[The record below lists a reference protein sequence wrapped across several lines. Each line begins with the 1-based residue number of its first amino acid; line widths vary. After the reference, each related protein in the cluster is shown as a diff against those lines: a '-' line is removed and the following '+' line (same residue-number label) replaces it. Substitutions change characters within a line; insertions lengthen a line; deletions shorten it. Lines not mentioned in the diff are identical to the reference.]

1 MKLKVALVLTVA
13 VLAAAHWN
21 AGAQAQR
28 GRRGTPNGTP
38 PASAV
43 ANEALLQAL
52 AGPEGEYANLAEYS
66 AMVEK
71 FGQIQPYAAILR
83 SEECHIAALKRH
95 LELRGVA
102 VPENSFLGIVTAPAT
117 LPEAAEAAISAEEKN
132 VAMYDRLLEKV
143 KDQPDLVQVFT
154 HLQFASREHHLP
166 AFKAAAEKG
175 GQLQAGEFRCGM
187 GCGQGRAAKVA
198 AAEVLACNRKAPH
211 PAAAKWGPAVASA
224 AERPGPRSSKRQGR
238 LKTLHA
244 RWATAASRPN
254 WHHLSPAP
262 PSWWLRMTH
271 C

>member
-117 LPEAAEAAISAEEKN
+117 FPEAAEAAISAEEKN

-187 GCGQGRAAKVA
+187 GCGMGAGQGRGGAGGPPPWAGGA
-198 AAEVLACNRKAPH
+198 GSGCGQGLRGQGGCGGGAC
-211 PAAAKWGPAVASA
+211 VQSQSA
-224 AERPGPRSSKRQGR
+224 APSGGKMGAGR
-238 LKTLHA
+238 GFRRGA
-244 RWATAASRPN
+244 AWAQEQ
-254 WHHLSPAP
+254 
-262 PSWWLRMTH
+262 
-271 C
+271 